1 MSMRHLRDVNERI
14 ITLGLFDGPDEKG
27 RRVAVAYGSDGTGA
41 DTGTAAVVAADVGEV
56 RDLTDT
62 VRMPD
67 SDRGALLAV

>member
-1 MSMRHLRDVNERI
+1 VKERI
-14 ITLGLFDGPDEKG
+14 IIALALFAGPDEKR
-27 RRVAVAYGSDGTGA
+27 RRVAAAYGSDGRGA
-41 DTGTAAVVAADVGEV
+41 DTGTAAVAGADVGEV

>member
-1 MSMRHLRDVNERI
+1 MSMRHLNVNERI
-14 ITLGLFDGPDEKG
+14 ITLTLFDGPDEKR
-27 RRVAVAYGSDGTGA
+27 RRVPAAYGSEGTGA
-41 DTGTAAVVAADVGEV
+41 ETGTAAVAGADVGEV